1 MKSILILGQHN
12 NAEVQSLAH
21 KAQLADCRTIV
32 LDTRQIPDNVSIEYR
47 PEHCS
52 TQLII
57 NDECV
62 SLACIEGV
70 YWSRVDPPNTQLV
83 EDDKAAANANFEST
97 CLLQILLNEDKL
109 NWVNSFQAVQFHR
122 TKPRQ
127 LALAKKLGANIPA
140 TYIGNRLS
148 AIQAFLRVYP
158 KAISKPVFAGELTQ
172 LIGLHMQSEES
183 IKHWAKFPITLQA
196 FVPGENIRTYIVGDF
211 MVSALIQE
219 SYDKPSTVK
228 ADNLDTRAIKRDK
241 QIQYS
246 DYRYADRVKLV
257 TMQIPIKVQQLAV
270 RIMRAFHMQF
280 TAIDWRLTPQGQF
293 VFLEANPA
301 PLFVNAQKQLG
312 VEIDQAILSLLLK

>member
-21 KAQLADCRTIV
+21 KAKLANCQTIV
-32 LDTRQIPDNVSIEYR
+32 LDTRQIPDSASIEYY

-52 TQLII
+52 TQLIL
-57 NDECV
+57 NGECFP
-62 SLACIEGV
+62 LACIEGV
-70 YWSRVDPPNTQLV
+70 YWSRVDPPNTQLMGN
-83 EDDKAAANANFEST
+83 DKAAANANFEST

-127 LALAKKLGANIPA
+127 LTLAKKLGANIPP

-148 AIQAFLRVYP
+148 AIQAFLRLYP

-183 IKHWAKFPITLQA
+183 IKQWAKFPITLQA
-196 FVPGENIRTYIVGDF
+196 YVPGENIRTYIVGDF

-219 SYDKPSTVK
+219 SYDNPISVTAANVD
-228 ADNLDTRAIKRDK
+228 ASCIDK
-241 QIQYS
+241 NTERQYS
-246 DYRYADRVKLV
+246 DYRNADRVTLV
-257 TMQIPIKVQQLAV
+257 PMQIPIRVQQLAV